1 MSMNSFV
8 FIRNIFNQLPIQ
20 NITQCDFEK
29 TGSVLKPYIRL
40 TTIQFKLV
48 RFPDVDKKKL
58 RDVVKEHKVASF
70 NKF

>member
-1 MSMNSFV
+1 M
-8 FIRNIFNQLPIQ
+8 
-20 NITQCDFEK
+20 TQFDFER